1 MAKNIELEQLVIN
14 KLTQEQFDSI
24 EEKNPAELYFIT
36 DAEVDGGKGAQV
48 EEMPEATEMNAGQ
61 IVQYV
66 GETIPDVE
74 ATAIVTQTVGDSL
87 TDLKV
92 DTKKF
97 EKASGL
103 TEAGSL
109 EFVAEVRQGEVANVV
124 FTEGENAPG
133 SYIETT
139 TEDFVNFL
147 SQIYGVDINSYPAGY
162 FLVWN
167 PEGSAENI
175 WSLCDIYGN
184 LLGEAMQYETI
195 EASGLNVAYAAFSSS
210 FGGTATGLYN
220 LRIIHGDYACGYM
233 LSNASSLT
241 DIQLDSL
248 ESVSGSSACSS
259 MFATNSALEKAY
271 FYSLTEVLTA
281 GALGTSSSTCMFYN
295 CTAMTELHF
304 RADAQA
310 VIEGLT
316 AYQYKFGATNATIY
330 FDLIGTITVDGV
342 EYARDEKQS
351 IRVDGVKTFV
361 GWKDANDNIVYTSC
375 ADNAE
380 PAVDTVVYSD
390 QGATQVGTVE
400 AVA

>member
-1 MAKNIELEQLVIN
+1 MATIAE
-14 KLTQEQFDSI
+14 KLT
-24 EEKNPAELYFIT
+24 KLA
-36 DAEVDGGKGAQV
+36 
-48 EEMPEATEMNAGQ
+48 
-61 IVQYV
+61 
-66 GETIPDVE
+66 
-74 ATAIVTQTVGDSL
+74 
-87 TDLKV
+87 
-92 DTKKF
+92 DTKKSIKDAIVAKGVAVADTDPF
-97 EKASGL
+97 SAYPAKIGEIQAGGGAPATKLGVSIDNLIGDVDENGRYTAPAEGFVFDGRGIKSIGSSAFRYSFYENSLITEVLFPDLEEIETNGLDYAFYNSSVARVSLGKVRVVNQNFALRNCFAYLNTKLAELPLNNIEELSGL
-103 TEAGSL
+103 S
-109 EFVAEVRQGEVANVV
+109 
-124 FTEGENAPG
+124 
-133 SYIETT
+133 
-139 TEDFVNFL
+139 
-147 SQIYGVDINSYPAGY
+147 
-162 FLVWN
+162 
-167 PEGSAENI
+167 
-175 WSLCDIYGN
+175 
-184 LLGEAMQYETI
+184 
-195 EASGLNVAYAAFSSS
+195 VAYAAFSSS

-220 LRIIHGDYACGYM
+220 LRIIHGDSACGYM

-248 ESVSGSSACSS
+248 ESISGSSACSS

-375 ADNAE
+375 TDNAE